1 MLLESCNTPPRRMTE
16 AERLDAACK
25 VAALLDPVSPSAI
38 VPAFLAAT
46 LGDVRHRGDHY
57 EACGYGFR
65 ATSVRNRAQAVR
77 NWMIAVSAKA
87 AIEPITPVPPLLL
100 PDLRAA

>member
-1 MLLESCNTPPRRMTE
+1 MLLGVLNTPPRRMTE

-25 VAALLDPVSPSAI
+25 VAAMLDPLPASALVS
-38 VPAFLAAT
+38 AFLAAT
-46 LGDVRHRGDHY
+46 LGDVRHGGDHY

-77 NWMIAVSAKA
+77 NWMIAVTAKA
-87 AIEPITPVPPLLL
+87 ATEPVAPVPPLLL
-100 PDLRAA
+100 PHLTAA